1 MSRAM
6 AAILNLR
13 SLEAL
18 IVQAGMGSVARH
30 ELCGSAGEAKAA
42 AAAGADA

>member
-13 SLEAL
+13 SLEAP
-18 IVQAGMGSVARH
+18 IVQAGMGSVARARS
-30 ELCGSAGEAKAA
+30 CD
-42 AAAGADA
+42 GAMLKPRRQPM